1 MDVCSVC
8 CHLAFN
14 FFVCLFICFSYK
26 LLICLFLFLFCV
38 RLRFLLPSILFFSVH
53 PPLVFAYFLI
63 FTGFLQ
69 ITPEGSPQAQ
79 RRGELGG
86 EADVSG
92 SFCLQ
97 TSALGFNTQETTE
110 EHQVSSSK
118 DRSVTLVT
126 KTTRTTKHTVTTE
139 TQQGESSTTE
149 TKTHQLYDVNY

>member
-1 MDVCSVC
+1 MVQGPKV
-8 CHLAFN
+8 HIETTFN
-14 FFVCLFICFSYK
+14 
-26 LLICLFLFLFCV
+26 

-53 PPLVFAYFLI
+53 PPFVFAYFLI
-63 FTGFLQ
+63 LTGFLQ

-97 TSALGFNTQETTE
+97 TSPLGFTTQETTE

-126 KTTRTTKHTVTTE
+126 KTTRTTKRTVTTE
-139 TQQGESSTTE
+139 TQQGESSTTD